1 MLLLFLVLSLAGAG
15 FCAKQCTTPVVFMHG
30 LRGSEQD
37 GRVLAFYIAQ
47 QHPGQPFYSL
57 PVDDG
62 DLSFKSLYEQIKDV
76 QDSIQTLIDSHPDE
90 FANGFHLVGH
100 SQGGL
105 LTRAVVE
112 ESDRFNIRNY
122 VSLAGVQGG
131 EYGHCDFFGS
141 GDCEA
146 LTEYLYSDAMR
157 NTSSVAQFWRHPNP
171 DVYKENV
178 FLPVINNEVNPD
190 PRRKNN
196 MLRLKHMFLFGSDG
210 GLFLFV
216 YAYRSSFFF
225 CLFVCVCACVC
236 VSAYT
241 DEIISPWQS
250 SLLGFWDTNGQ
261 SVVPMEKQNY
271 YVQDTFGLRTLN
283 ETNRLTLTSLPNR
296 AHGSWIVEEDVILQ
310 YVLPALE
317 D

>member
-1 MLLLFLVLSLAGAG
+1 MKFFALFLLLSLACIGL
-15 FCAKQCTTPVVFMHG
+15 CVKQYTTPVVFMHG
-30 LRGSEQD
+30 LTGSEQD
-37 GRVLAFYIAQ
+37 GRVLAYYINQ

-62 DLSFKSLYEQIKDV
+62 DLSFKSLYEQVRDV
-76 QDSIQTLIDSHPDE
+76 QDTIQTLIDSNPSQ

-112 ESDRFNIRNY
+112 ESDKFNIRNY

-131 EYGHCDFFGS
+131 EYGHCDYFGS
-141 GDCEA
+141 ADCEA
-146 LTEYLYSDAMR
+146 LTQYLYSDAMR

-171 DVYKENV
+171 DVYKGNV
-178 FLPVINNEVNPD
+178 FLPVINNEVNAD

-196 MLRLKHMFLFGSDG
+196 MLRLKHMYLFGSDG
-210 GLFLFV
+210 
-216 YAYRSSFFF
+216 
-225 CLFVCVCACVC
+225 
-236 VSAYT
+236 

-250 SLLGFWDTNGQ
+250 SLLGFWDTDGQ
-261 SVVPMEKQNY
+261 TVVPMEKQNY
-271 YVQDTFGLRTLN
+271 YVQDTFGLRTLK
-283 ETNRLTLTSLPNR
+283 ESNRLTLTSLPNR